1 MFVCLCH
8 GVSDKKIR
16 QLIEGG
22 LSSVKQ
28 IQATCNAGSDC
39 GQCLAQVR
47 ETIRQVNQNKQDS
60 SKGSEES

>member
-16 QLIEGG
+16 QLVEGG

-28 IQATCNAGSDC
+28 IQATCKAGSDC
-39 GQCLAQVR
+39 GQCLAQVK
-47 ETIRQVNQNKQDS
+47 ETIRQACQKPQEC
-60 SKGSEES
+60 SEES